1 MKHAETADQV
11 PAPYRI
17 SRELANRQYRLK
29 QDKDIKQSLRKDP
42 KGIYSSLNDLLD
54 ERLREDL
61 QFSEDEV
68 TTTAAAGGSYLKSAK
83 LADTSLPGNPD
94 ALNEVKRPNTGLI
107 RVAYYRATPEQPD
120 ELLSPWTRLHPTA
133 SAANKGVGDSPAVV
147 RAGRQTPTTSGAE
160 RPTSSA
166 VLAESGSSTPL
177 PRPQQSRQL
186 VSRKVLRDALKTQMI
201 TKDRVKELDHHQ
213 KLINSASRR
222 EDSVDLVK
230 VWVQDLHGTYKTSS
244 SQPKTNV
251 FAASVFPPSDRARW
265 LMLKDQYTNQN
276 VQHLRK
282 RGEHSKDHNVAS
294 FIRSFFDASN
304 KRIND
309 ETMRNS
315 SPKAHPFDK
324 EHSQDGKVPRKFMG
338 MPRPSAAISL
348 LSRRIWMEKKQS
360 SESLVNNS
368 KLFSDNHMRSRAPR
382 KLNLES
388 RIITRKQSDSKS
400 TASSKQAALLLPM
413 TPVIQTKRK
422 FQVTARAASLPTQG
436 VRVIGLKPQSRYLSS
451 SQRQH

>member
-1 MKHAETADQV
+1 ME
-11 PAPYRI
+11 
-17 SRELANRQYRLK
+17 
-29 QDKDIKQSLRKDP
+29 KQSLRKDP
-42 KGIYSSLNDLLD
+42 KGIYSSLNDP
-54 ERLREDL
+54 
-61 QFSEDEV
+61 
-68 TTTAAAGGSYLKSAK
+68 
-83 LADTSLPGNPD
+83 SLPGNPD
-94 ALNEVKRPNTGLI
+94 ANNEVKRPNTGLI

-120 ELLSPWTRLHPTA
+120 ELLSPWTRLHSTS

-147 RAGRQTPTTSGAE
+147 RTGHQTPTTSGAG

-177 PRPQQSRQL
+177 NRPQENRQL
-186 VSRKVLRDALKTQMI
+186 ISRKVLRDALKTQMI
-201 TKDRVKELDHHQ
+201 TKDRVKEAHNHH
-213 KLINSASRR
+213 KAINSASRR

-251 FAASVFPPSDRARW
+251 FAASVFPPSNLARW
-265 LMLKDQYTNQN
+265 VMLKDQYTNQN

-315 SPKAHPFDK
+315 SPKPHNFDK
-324 EHSQDGKVPRKFMG
+324 EHSHSQDGKVPRKFMG

-368 KLFSDNHMRSRAPR
+368 KLFSDNHMRARAPR
-382 KLNLES
+382 KLNLDS
-388 RIITRKQSDSKS
+388 RIITRKPSDSKS
-400 TASSKQAALLLPM
+400 TVPSKQAALLLPM
-413 TPVIQTKRK
+413 TPVVQTKRK
-422 FQVTARAASLPTQG
+422 FQVTTRAASLPTQG